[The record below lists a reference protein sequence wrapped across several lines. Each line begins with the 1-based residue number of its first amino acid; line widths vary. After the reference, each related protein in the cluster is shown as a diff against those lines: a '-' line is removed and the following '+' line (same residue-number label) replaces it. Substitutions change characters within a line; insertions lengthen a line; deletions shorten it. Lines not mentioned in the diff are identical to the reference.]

1 MISAI
6 SAPTQTRSTTRN
18 RKSSG
23 KSDTSILNPAGFS
36 GSAASLPTSG
46 NSAATA
52 VADFNQDGID
62 DLVFT
67 LGSTAI
73 SNNLAVF
80 LGSGNGSFGSAQ
92 QLLADGLN
100 PLAVVTG
107 DFNRDGNA
115 DIVTANSGSDTV
127 SLLLGNGN
135 GSFLSAQTFRVG
147 SQPNSVIAAD
157 FNQDGSLDLV
167 TANSGSNANSLSLL
181 LGDGKGN
188 FRTAT
193 SLKVKGTQ
201 PFAVASGDFDR
212 DGKLDLVS
220 ADAISDSISLFLGKG
235 NGEFKDPT
243 QFFVGNTSPIAIIT
257 GDFNGDKKLDVAT
270 GNAGVDSRGIT
281 VLYGNG
287 KGDFPS
293 ARVIN
298 AGGSVSSLASG
309 DFNGD
314 GNLDLAATINNS
326 PILSMLFGNGEGEF
340 ARSRNT
346 SISTSPNG
354 LSVSDFNKD
363 GKPDLVT
370 ASTNSTNA
378 AVVLNKTSFVIL
390 RSTKKKGEIDG
401 SQEPDASINVDL
413 DRGQLT
419 INSSP
424 VVRVNIQDFNDVLG
438 TQVKDVIKGNEAR
451 NSLSGNDGKDKL
463 TGLAGNDRLSGGR
476 GQDRL
481 EAGDGDDRLTGGTGT
496 DRLTGG
502 TGRDRFVFDHGV
514 VFNPADGQDRII
526 DFEKG
531 QDKLVLD
538 RGTFPAL
545 GGAISFATVKTLT
558 EAETSD
564 AVITYIRSTGRLYY
578 NPNGSLAGFGSGG
591 LFATLDQPQSTNA
604 KLTAA
609 DFQIQT

>member
-1 MISAI
+1 MTSAI
-6 SAPTQTRSTTRN
+6 SASTQTQSATLN
-18 RKSSG
+18 RKSSN
-23 KSDTSILNPAGFS
+23 KSNQSVLNPAGFS
-36 GSAASLPTSG
+36 GSVASLPTPG

-52 VADFNQDGID
+52 VADFNRDGID
-62 DLVFT
+62 DLVVT

-80 LGSGNGSFGSAQ
+80 FGSGNGSFGSAQ
-92 QLLADGLN
+92 QLTTGGLN
-100 PLAVVTG
+100 PFSVVTG
-107 DFNRDGNA
+107 DFNRDGNS

-135 GSFLSAQTFRVG
+135 GSFLSSQTFRVG

-157 FNQDGSLDLV
+157 FNQDGNLDLV
-167 TANSGSNANSLSLL
+167 TANSGSSANNLSLL
-181 LGDGKGN
+181 LGDGQGS
-188 FRTAT
+188 FRSAT

-201 PFAVASGDFDR
+201 PFAVASGDFNR

-220 ADAISDSISLFLGKG
+220 ADTISDSISLFLGKG

-270 GNAGVDSRGIT
+270 GNAGVNSRGIT

-287 KGDFPS
+287 KGSFPS
-293 ARVIN
+293 ARVVN

-314 GNLDLAATINNS
+314 GNLDLAATINNL
-326 PILSMLFGNGEGEF
+326 PTLSMLFGNGEGEF
-340 ARSRNT
+340 TRSRNT

-354 LSVSDFNKD
+354 LSVSDLDKD

-378 AVVLNKTSFVIL
+378 SVILNKTSFVIL
-390 RSTKKKGEIDG
+390 RSTKKRGEVDG

-438 TQVKDVIKGNEAR
+438 TQAKDVIKGNEAR

-463 TGLAGNDRLSGGR
+463 TGLAANDQLSGGQ

-481 EAGDGDDRLTGGTGT
+481 EGGDGDDRLTGGTEN
-496 DRLTGG
+496 DRLTGNAG
-502 TGRDRFVFDHGV
+502 QDRFIFDYGT
-514 VFNPADGQDRII
+514 VFNSTDGQDRIT
-526 DFEKG
+526 DFEQG

-538 RGTFPAL
+538 RSTFSAL
-545 GGAISFATVKTLT
+545 SGAISFATVKTIT
-558 EAETSD
+558 EAETS
-564 AVITYIRSTGRLYY
+564 AALITYIRSTGRLYY
-578 NPNGSLAGFGSGG
+578 NQNGSIAGFGSGG
-591 LFATLDQPQSTNA
+591 VFATLDQSQSANG
-604 KLTAA
+604 KLTTA
-609 DFQIQT
+609 DFQLQA